1 MMQVQ
6 QTAFREHLN
15 TRGAP
20 AASATSAS
28 SGVPAS
34 VQPSGAAEASTNAGA
49 AKPRTNR
56 RERRQS
62 AVGMQEPR
70 GPPPAVAERDVV
82 SLSTFDGT
90 PVTVDY
96 SDSSKHNSDCV
107 IILSIDADSFSA
119 PSLAPPP
126 PINTDYAQQQSQQRR
141 HAPPPPSASV
151 QSSLPPHPVSG
162 YERQYAPPAPASA
175 QPGYPPHRDPVGS
188 VLSEI
193 QREDPGLWPSLS
205 TLLDELMSVL
215 QGLSE
220 RTQMLDTRLEVRTA
234 LAMAARVKVV
244 CTSSATGRTVAA
256 AAAAEARSDFPA
268 DKLMK
273 ELNRYSVNPAAR
285 ADTSEER
292 TASSVGAKDSID
304 HYGGAGEEAGVRDS
318 RGRLQALAGR
328 VKLIE
333 TDLKDDNVPERHL
346 YLLRDL
352 RMRVIEVEKALAD
365 ELSNREAQWAT
376 ERRALERKA
385 EENER
390 LAEQM
395 RQGQSESMSTMRQ
408 RYEESLRNA
417 EEALE
422 SGTRAASQE
431 LARLQSVIAQ
441 QQQLLQLYE
450 QRQPVPAAVPSAASE
465 ASASSR
471 GSSIPSAQ
479 SAHAAA
485 VPAAGPAAVSQSQAV
500 QTVSMQMPAPV
511 PSPSVSAQNLSE
523 FLCMQRLVDQ
533 TGDHLEYTR
542 QQRQQIEEVHTRELA
557 ELKSHFARFRRAQA
571 EVVRSLE
578 DQLREQHDKHS
589 APVLCRRCGTANDP
603 SVVASSDQAVDD
615 ALTGGPSMAAQLKSL
630 ADAEDVIRKMEFR
643 FRMKAAEL
651 DAVMTTLSRMAT
663 GEGETGSVRGNLDQS
678 SYVDMSASF
687 DALGIAMSQAGGP
700 GGRSEY
706 GGQPSARAEPRGGH
720 TAGAAPGDNF
730 DAVAREMQVELYE
743 ARIATAEKEIE
754 VLHRNLKKERTL
766 VVALKTQLEAAGEA
780 ANAATGKTGRSVS
793 VSRAAQ
799 LSGPKSAEE
808 PVLPSQTSV
817 GATARST
824 AAPAARVLTRRGST
838 GTIDRAAAAALL
850 PAAAPSGAG
859 AVAGAASSAVP
870 FMAPAAATAEAVSA
884 TATQTDPLLDFTRE
898 VVVPEVKSKWTSL
911 RPGFLPFSNAL
922 FFTFFLSQRTARRC
936 AYWCDGST
944 KCAAPR
950 WWRSAD

>member
-6 QTAFREHLN
+6 QNAFREHLN

-20 AASATSAS
+20 AASATSAP

-34 VQPSGAAEASTNAGA
+34 VPPSGAAEANTNAGA
-49 AKPRTNR
+49 TKPRTNR

-90 PVTVDY
+90 PITVGY

-107 IILSIDADSFSA
+107 VILSIDADSFSA

-141 HAPPPPSASV
+141 PAPQPPSASV
-151 QSSLPPHPVSG
+151 QSSLPPRPVSG
-162 YERQYAPPAPASA
+162 YEQQYAPSAPASV

-256 AAAAEARSDFPA
+256 AAAEARSDFPA

-292 TASSVGAKDSID
+292 SPSSVDAKDSVD
-304 HYGGAGEEAGVRDS
+304 RYVSVADEAGARDS

-365 ELSNREAQWAT
+365 ELSSREAQWAT
-376 ERRALERKA
+376 ERRDLQRKA

-390 LAEQM
+390 LAEQV
-395 RQGQSESMSTMRQ
+395 RQGQSESMSAMRQ

-450 QRQPVPAAVPSAASE
+450 QRQPVPAAVPSAASV

-479 SAHAAA
+479 SAPPAV
-485 VPAAGPAAVSQSQAV
+485 VPAAGLSAVSQSQAV
-500 QTVSMQMPAPV
+500 QTVPLQMPAPV

-523 FLCMQRLVDQ
+523 FLRMQRLVDQ

-542 QQRQQIEEVHTRELA
+542 QQRQQIEEVHARELA

-578 DQLREQHDKHS
+578 DQLRELHDKHS
-589 APVLCRRCGTANDP
+589 APVLCRRCGTVNDP
-603 SVVASSDQAVDD
+603 PAVAPSDQAVED

-630 ADAEDVIRKMEFR
+630 ADAEDIIRKMEFR

-651 DAVMTTLSRMAT
+651 YAVMTTLSRMAT

-687 DALGIAMSQAGGP
+687 DAIGIAMSQAGGP
-700 GGRSEY
+700 GGRAEY
-706 GGQPSARAEPRGGH
+706 GGQTSARAEPRGGH
-720 TAGAAPGDNF
+720 TAGAAPDDNF

-766 VVALKTQLEAAGEA
+766 VAALKTQLEAAGEA
-780 ANAATGKTGRSVS
+780 ANAATGMSGRSLS
-793 VSRAAQ
+793 VPRAAQ
-799 LSGPKSAEE
+799 LSGPKGAEE
-808 PVLPSQTSV
+808 PVLPSQISI
-817 GATARST
+817 GATAKPT

-838 GTIDRAAAAALL
+838 GTIDRSAAAALFS
-850 PAAAPSGAG
+850 PAAPSGAG
-859 AVAGAASSAVP
+859 TVAGAASNAAP
-870 FMAPAAATAEAVSA
+870 FAAPAAATAEAVSA
-884 TATQTDPLLDFTRE
+884 TATQTDPLLDFTKE
-898 VVVPEVKSKWTSL
+898 VVVPEMKSKCTQLLCDVLQMSKRL
-911 RPGFLPFSNAL
+911 IFHDLI
-922 FFTFFLSQRTARRC
+922 QRTARRC
-936 AYWCDGST
+936 DYWCDGST
-944 KCAAPR
+944 KCGGPR

>member
-6 QTAFREHLN
+6 QNAFREHLN

-20 AASATSAS
+20 AASAA
-28 SGVPAS
+28 PAS
-34 VQPSGAAEASTNAGA
+34 LQPAGAAATANTNAGA
-49 AKPRTNR
+49 PRPRTNR

-62 AVGMQEPR
+62 AVSMQEPR
-70 GPPPAVAERDVV
+70 GPPPVVAERDVV

-90 PVTVDY
+90 LITVGY

-126 PINTDYAQQQSQQRR
+126 PTHTDYAHQQPQQRR
-141 HAPPPPSASV
+141 NAPPPPSASV
-151 QSSLPPHPVSG
+151 QSSLPPQPGSG
-162 YERQYAPPAPASA
+162 YEQQYAPPAPASA

-205 TLLDELMSVL
+205 TLLDELMAVL

-244 CTSSATGRTVAA
+244 CTSSATGRAA
-256 AAAAEARSDFPA
+256 AASAADARSAPVSDFPA

-273 ELNRYSVNPAAR
+273 ELNKYSANPAAK

-292 TASSVGAKDSID
+292 SASSFSAKDSID
-304 HYGGAGEEAGVRDS
+304 RYGGAGDEAGVRDS

-352 RMRVIEVEKALAD
+352 RMRVIEVEKALVD
-365 ELSNREAQWAT
+365 ELANREAQWAT

-395 RQGQSESMSTMRQ
+395 RQGQSESMSAMRQ
-408 RYEESLRNA
+408 RYEESLRYA

-450 QRQPVPAAVPSAASE
+450 QRQPVPAAVPSAASV

-479 SAHAAA
+479 SAPAAA

-523 FLCMQRLVDQ
+523 FLRMQRLVDQ

-542 QQRQQIEEVHTRELA
+542 QQRQQVEEVHARELA

-578 DQLREQHDKHS
+578 DQLRELHDKHS

-603 SVVASSDQAVDD
+603 SLVASSDQAVDN

-630 ADAEDVIRKMEFR
+630 ADAEDIIRKMEFR

-651 DAVMTTLSRMAT
+651 EAVMTTLSRMAT

-720 TAGAAPGDNF
+720 TAGATAGDNF
-730 DAVAREMQVELYE
+730 DTVAREMQVELYE

-766 VVALKTQLEAAGEA
+766 VAALKTQSEAAGEA

-793 VSRAAQ
+793 VPRATQ
-799 LSGPKSAEE
+799 LSASKAAEE

-817 GATARST
+817 GATAKPT

-838 GTIDRAAAAALL
+838 GTIDRSAAAALF
-850 PAAAPSGAG
+850 PPAAPSGAG
-859 AVAGAASSAVP
+859 AVAGPAPSAVP
-870 FMAPAAATAEAVSA
+870 FTAPAAATAEAASA
-884 TATQTDPLLDFTRE
+884 TATQTDPLLDFTKE
-898 VVVPEVKSKWTSL
+898 VVVPEVKSKHTSL
-911 RPGFLPFSNAL
+911 LL
-922 FFTFFLSQRTARRC
+922 TFYS
-936 AYWCDGST
+936 
-944 KCAAPR
+944 
-950 WWRSAD
+950 